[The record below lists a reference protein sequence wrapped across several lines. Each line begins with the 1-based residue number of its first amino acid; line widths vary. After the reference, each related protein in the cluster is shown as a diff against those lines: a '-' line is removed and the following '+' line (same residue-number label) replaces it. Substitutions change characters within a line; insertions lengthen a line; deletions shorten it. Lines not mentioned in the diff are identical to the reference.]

1 MFVQGDGT
9 GEVQPVFAILLQA
22 ELVPATV
29 NDYREKLL
37 HLRKLRCDIVQP
49 AIPSGSLQ
57 EVRIYCQKT
66 VVIFLPSERTFL
78 SHHMDCRI
86 FNESTSKNEL
96 TPRLGFRKLTC

>member
-9 GEVQPVFAILLQA
+9 GELQPVFAILLQA

-37 HLRKLRCDIVQP
+37 HLRKLRCDIVQS

-57 EVRIYCQKT
+57 EVSSCQKA
-66 VVIFLPSERTFL
+66 VDAFLYSKRMFL
-78 SHHMDCRI
+78 FHHMDCRV
-86 FNESTSKNEL
+86 FNKSS
-96 TPRLGFRKLTC
+96 

>member
-9 GEVQPVFAILLQA
+9 GECQPVFSILLQA

-49 AIPSGSLQ
+49 TIPSGSLQ
-57 EVRIYCQKT
+57 EVRIHCEKA
-66 VVIFLPSERTFL
+66 VVTFL
-78 SHHMDCRI
+78 YSESVLIPSHGLQS
-86 FNESTSKNEL
+86 F
-96 TPRLGFRKLTC
+96 